1 MRRTTVFVLF
11 AFLGFLF
18 SFVSALPSARSAAP
32 QPAPVA
38 EHVPA
43 EWVAKALASRPFMP
57 PAR

>member
-18 SFVSALPSARSAAP
+18 AFAAALPSARSAAP
-32 QPAPVA
+32 QPVPVA

-43 EWVAKALASRPFMP
+43 DWVAQALASRPFMP